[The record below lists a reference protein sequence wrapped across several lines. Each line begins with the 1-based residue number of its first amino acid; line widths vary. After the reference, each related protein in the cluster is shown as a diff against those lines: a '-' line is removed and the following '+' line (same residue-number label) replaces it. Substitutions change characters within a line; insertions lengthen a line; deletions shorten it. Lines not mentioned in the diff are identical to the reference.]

1 MTLSKPLRR
10 SQSLHAQTYQVLRT
24 SILAGELAPGERLVE
39 TQLAE
44 QLQVSRTPLREAM
57 RQLQREELVT
67 ADPGGGLR
75 VTAISREDAVQL
87 YDCRIALE
95 SLAVV
100 EACTGASASGLKKLE
115 QCVKQAETLAKR
127 QLSEGNSG
135 KLLELDYQF
144 HRLIAETSGNKWLLS
159 LLEQVFDK
167 MALLRSQTTRHNP
180 GVLEIRTEHRKIYDA
195 IAKRDTEG
203 ARDAIAHHLSA
214 SKARVVQE
222 IEHLSAM

>member
-10 SQSLHAQTYQVLRT
+10 SQSLHEQTYQVLRA

-75 VTAISREDAVQL
+75 VTAISREDTVQL

-100 EACTGASASGLKKLE
+100 EACTGASASQLKKLE

-127 QLSEGNSG
+127 QVSEGDSG

-144 HRLIAETSGNKWLLS
+144 HHIIAEISGNKWLLS

-195 IAKRDTEG
+195 IAKRDSEG
-203 ARDAIAHHLSA
+203 AKDAIAHHLSA

-222 IEHLSAM
+222 IEHLAAM

>member
-1 MTLSKPLRR
+1 
-10 SQSLHAQTYQVLRT
+10 
-24 SILAGELAPGERLVE
+24 LAPGERLVE

-100 EACTGASASGLKKLE
+100 EACTGASASQLKKLE

-127 QLSEGNSG
+127 QVSVGDSG

-144 HRLIAETSGNKWLLS
+144 HHIIAEISGNKWLLS

-195 IAKRDTEG
+195 IAKRDTER
-203 ARDAIAHHLSA
+203 ARDAIEHHLSA

-222 IEHLSAM
+222 IEHLAAM